1 MRSKSQPRGGRVRV
15 RMDWP
20 SHPQCQRPGVAT
32 RHSSG
37 YASLEPVRWCMKDF
51 CGVGARNCEQEE
63 EDGGLAHYQT
73 HHHGPLLTVASTSAD
88 AVKQLPNM
96 LH

>member
-1 MRSKSQPRGGRVRV
+1 MSTSRGCNTAFFWIRVAGARALV
-15 RMDWP
+15 
-20 SHPQCQRPGVAT
+20 H
-32 RHSSG
+32 
-37 YASLEPVRWCMKDF
+37 EDF

-63 EDGGLAHYQT
+63 KDGGLAHYQT